1 MLPHLAPNRKPV
13 KYIVTLTPV
22 GKLLQSSFVKLLVWE
37 RQKPCRININ
47 SNTEIKGRN
56 VYKIKVRDMAS

>member
-1 MLPHLAPNRKPV
+1 MLPHGAPNRKPV

-37 RQKPCRININ
+37 RQKLCRININ
-47 SNTEIKGRN
+47 IEIKGRN
-56 VYKIKVRDMAS
+56 VYKIKVGDRAS